1 MINGC
6 VTILITIAI
15 LSNKQGSAAKW
26 ENGRPPKWARR
37 LEDEVLGTWSSKGES
52 KERDWKFEEAR
63 GETFWLWVR
72 GVVLAVLLSSE
83 LSFLFLAVYRV
94 TWQVTL
100 GCDVCMNINLWPIL
114 RKHILWH
121 IAFQTARKGPNRI
134 LKNRLKLI
142 IWIFC
147 DESNCLPRHVLVI
160 ITSHEVKNLWHFLSY
175 VAHVQSSKHTILW
188 RFLVLIMM
196 KMSVTN

>member
-1 MINGC
+1 LVNGC
-6 VTILITIAI
+6 FTILIIIAI

-94 TWQVTL
+94 TWQVIL
-100 GCDVCMNINLWPIL
+100 GRNMHMNLLVFGQVIS
-114 RKHILWH
+114 
-121 IAFQTARKGPNRI
+121 G
-134 LKNRLKLI
+134 
-142 IWIFC
+142 
-147 DESNCLPRHVLVI
+147 SNKYSVKWSGVLSEYI
-160 ITSHEVKNLWHFLSY
+160 
-175 VAHVQSSKHTILW
+175 
-188 RFLVLIMM
+188 VLHWSQPKSNNKIE
-196 KMSVTN
+196 KIGGN